1 MSSPKKKRKNG
12 MLMPIFSFK
21 DSNEVA
27 VEEEKRRRDAVEI
40 MTWVNENLKS
50 YEEKALVELR
60 TADRFH
66 H

>member
-1 MSSPKKKRKNG
+1 

-60 TADRFH
+60 TADRFPH
-66 H
+66 

>member
-1 MSSPKKKRKNG
+1 

-40 MTWVNENLKS
+40 YPSTHYDLGEWEP
-50 YEEKALVELR
+50 EKLWRESFGR
-60 TADRFH
+60 IEDSW
-66 H
+66 